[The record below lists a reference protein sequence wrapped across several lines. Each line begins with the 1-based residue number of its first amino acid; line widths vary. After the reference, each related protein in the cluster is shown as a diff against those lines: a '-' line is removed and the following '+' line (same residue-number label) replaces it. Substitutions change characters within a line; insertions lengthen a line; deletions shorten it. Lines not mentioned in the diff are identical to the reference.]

1 MGLLDDLLGHL
12 AARRPEG
19 RPRAATARPKAA
31 GVVAPSETS
40 ATTSESVVSTFIA
53 PATSLSAEWKQAA

>member
-12 AARRPEG
+12 AADGGKGDLEPDGEAE
-19 RPRAATARPKAA
+19 RAA
-31 GVVAPSETS
+31 VVAPSETS

-53 PATSLSAEWKQAA
+53 PATSFRAEWKQAA